1 MTTNAKECLGV
12 REGNSVSSLVRSR
25 RSTTTSA
32 SQFLRLPWFL
42 WLLALLLVPVAP
54 GSTAE
59 LGDAAPPLEI
69 AEWIKGEPID
79 WNQAKGKN
87 VIVVEF
93 WATWCG
99 PCRVS
104 IPHLTELQRKFE
116 ERGVLTV
123 GISDESA
130 VQVRPFVNDMGDKM
144 DYRVAIDRDGK
155 SGQAYMAA
163 FGVNGIPHAFVVDRE
178 GRIAWHGHPMSGL
191 EQVLDRLAANTFD
204 LAIERKRM
212 SGQRQVQQ
220 YLEMALRGDD
230 DAKLDAL
237 AREILAVEKEVGWI
251 QFGQALDLV
260 AIRNTARFQTL
271 MRDYQRALLSGRG
284 DAELAKIE
292 EKAAALA
299 PKGFRFSDFKLYYQV
314 QRNFQDYYRAAT
326 KKGTEDTLAELA
338 KKMEIIPPVNAE
350 MLNEMAWTLLTDERI
365 ARRDVKLALRFAQAA
380 FDACKGQESDVVDT
394 YARSLFDSG
403 RIADAIMQQRRA
415 IELCND
421 RDRMS
426 DLEANL
432 SRYQKAA
439 K

>member
-1 MTTNAKECLGV
+1 MA
-12 REGNSVSSLVRSR
+12 SL
-25 RSTTTSA
+25 SA
-32 SQFLRLPWFL
+32 AF
-42 WLLALLLVPVAP
+42 LLLPVFVLP

-69 AEWIKGEPID
+69 AEWIKGEPVD

-104 IPHLTELQRKFE
+104 IPHLTDLQRKFA
-116 ERGVLTV
+116 ERGVLIV
-123 GISDESA
+123 GVSDESA
-130 VQVRPFVNDMGDKM
+130 AQVRPFVDGMGDKM
-144 DYRVAIDRDGK
+144 DYPVAIDHEGK
-155 SGQAYMAA
+155 TGQAYMAA
-163 FGVNGIPHAFVVDRE
+163 FGVSGIPHAFVVDRE

-204 LAIERKRM
+204 FAVERKRLT
-212 SGQRQVQQ
+212 GQRQLQQ

-237 AREILAVEKEVGWI
+237 AKEILAVEKEVGWI
-251 QFGQALDLV
+251 QYGQVLDLA

-271 MRDYQRALLSGRG
+271 MRDYQRALLAGRG
-284 DAELAKIE
+284 EAELAKIE
-292 EKAAALA
+292 EKATALA
-299 PKGFRFSDFKLYYQV
+299 PKGFRFADFKLYYQV
-314 QRNFQDYYRAAT
+314 QRNFQEYYRAAT
-326 KKGTEDTLAELA
+326 RKGAEATVAELS
-338 KKMEIIPPVNAE
+338 KKLQVIPPVNAE

-365 ARRDVKLALRFAQAA
+365 EKRDSKLAMRFAQAA
-380 FDACKGQESDVVDT
+380 FDACKGQDSDVVDT

-403 RIADAIMQQRRA
+403 RISEAIAQQRRA

-421 RDRMS
+421 RDRMG

-432 SRYQKAA
+432 VRYQKA